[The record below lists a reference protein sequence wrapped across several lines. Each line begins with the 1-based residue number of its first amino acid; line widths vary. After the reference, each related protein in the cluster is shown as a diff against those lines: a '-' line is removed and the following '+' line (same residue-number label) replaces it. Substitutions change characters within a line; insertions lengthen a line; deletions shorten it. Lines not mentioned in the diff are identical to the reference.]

1 MKVGDDEVEPD
12 VEASMGNL
20 AAILAVF
27 CLERMVEMAMVC
39 REELAMVCQE
49 ELAMVCQEEVAM
61 VCREEVAMV
70 CLERRELMVCQE

>member
-12 VEASMGNL
+12 VEASMRNL

-27 CLERMVEMAMVC
+27 CLERMGEVAMVC
-39 REELAMVCQE
+39 REELAMVCQ
-49 ELAMVCQEEVAM
+49 
-61 VCREEVAMV
+61 EEVAMV